1 MRTREE
7 LEKLIDRA
15 HQNVRLCQ
23 DDLEDAQNDLDNA
36 QSELKELQDEL
47 EDTQNDLDD
56 ALSELEELQ
65 DELAALP
72 PEGVADAEYERAL
85 ARRDPRQISMFGGAK
100 E

>member
-1 MRTREE
+1 MRIREE
-7 LEKLIDRA
+7 LEKLIDGA
-15 HQNVRLCQ
+15 HQKVRFCQ
-23 DDLEDAQNDLDNA
+23 DDLEDA
-36 QSELKELQDEL
+36 
-47 EDTQNDLDD
+47 QNDLDD

-85 ARRDPRQISMFGGAK
+85 ARRDPRQISMFGGVK